1 MKHLN
6 IFLLLLLSL
15 NISAQ
20 KNNEYWNNRLQI
32 VSFRL
37 PPPPIGYKPKLVDLN
52 SDNKPDVIY
61 SVTRDN
67 IPVAWIDDDGD
78 MKWTD
83 FEGDTK
89 NDCLLID
96 RNRDGIYGGQGDLII
111 DWVDT
116 DNDGHADMQIVV
128 EYPAE
133 RTDEVWPN
141 GHYMIVMDLDH
152 DNIFNYINW
161 NTMKIHSWDKAGLS
175 DFYTDYSG
183 QTAFMKIHASTYN
196 MKDLRINW
204 ENPFLFYDKDNDG
217 LSEMAI
223 RVLDSTKKTDAN
235 APDNSYV
242 NRQVSGQVDWISMAF
257 DMDNDNV
264 PGNEFDFDMTIGFQ
278 GEGFNYMDQ
287 LHPVKNL
294 RGLPEA
300 DSLFMDPR
308 WRQITELIYPDHDNA
323 WDLIFNRGKWKRVN
337 FVWDE
342 DDDCSRWERV
352 EFYDP
357 FDPFKVGWNG
367 GGVDNHKQSD
377 AMGDRGEWDMD
388 NSGNG
393 KLYISKFDGRIHLYG
408 AEWGC
413 WRIDQNTDFFQGWDR
428 LWFGL
433 DKNPNRFATVKYTDT
448 NNNGF
453 LDRIEYDMDGDKQ
466 FETQIDLTELGIDER
481 CDVIDISSFKYE
493 DFTALMQTVA
503 DNMWTNA
510 KKACM
515 VAEING
521 INTTWYAKLKQASS
535 IREKYHKGYWLQY
548 YLYKDLEYQ
557 FMRNNE
563 KESLTK
569 LNKAYYSGNWDMK
582 EGDLRIN
589 MGNTP
594 IYNFGT
600 DPTNRQQTNSKSVFA
615 SKPFVHPGMAQSQD
629 DLDFM
634 REKVLKGEE
643 PWKTAFDSLKKKTSL
658 DFVPQAVSFISVG
671 PYGQNSIGG
680 REFSRSTNEVYNHAL
695 MWYITKNKAYAEK
708 AIEILNAWSVKLR
721 SFDANNAKLN
731 VGLSGYFILNAAEI
745 LKYSYPEWKENDI
758 EQFKRMILTVFYP
771 TIKDFFA
778 EANGNWDASM
788 ISTML
793 CIGVFVDDHEIFNR
807 AVNRYY
813 WGERN
818 SGITKYIYPG
828 GQCQEATRDW
838 GHVQLGIGE
847 FAKAAQTALTQGLDF
862 YSVAQDRLAYGFE
875 QTSKMMLDNNID
887 IYGVLSKRD
896 LVLYKDIYESIYD
909 YYKNVRGIELPYTR
923 EVILNHTRRDF
934 PIGVL
939 TGIKKFPPLSN
950 GPLKTLP
957 ILDFL
962 NPTKT
967 GAIDIPTKEIP
978 DNHIIINPGESI
990 QDAID
995 KNKGNGKAIILAKG
1009 VHTLEAPLKIY
1020 SSTNISG
1027 YGKESILFLSP
1038 KVRTETIVNG
1048 EDNISNV
1055 TIRDILIEGASSTI
1069 ENEDPNHD
1077 RRSRLYMSA
1086 PSREG
1091 IIIRSE
1097 KGGEINNLLFENVTI
1112 QNFTKNG
1119 VLIIGASNI
1128 KINRCDFSDNG
1139 ASVVPGAGLQHNLN
1153 LSYVTDCEITNSRF
1167 DTSPCGNGVYITF
1180 GKNIM
1185 LSDNEMCRNKLS
1197 GIYCAE
1203 SENINITDNLTEGND
1218 EDGIS
1223 IDAMMLGCKQVI
1235 LQNNHSQNN
1244 GRHGIMTKNTTE
1256 LKESGNIISFNAK

>member
-1 MKHLN
+1 MKHL
-6 IFLLLLLSL
+6 IIILLTSITL

-20 KNNEYWNNRLQI
+20 KNNDYWNNRLQI

-52 SDNKPDVIY
+52 GDGKPDVIY

-78 MKWTD
+78 MKWAD
-83 FEGDTK
+83 LEGDTK

-393 KLYISKFDGRIHLYG
+393 RLYISKFDGRIHLYG

-466 FETQIDLTELGIDER
+466 FETQIDLTELGIDDR
-481 CDVIDISSFKYE
+481 CDVINISSFKYE
-493 DFTALMQTVA
+493 DFTALMQNVA
-503 DNMWTNA
+503 DDMWSNA
-510 KKACM
+510 EKACK
-515 VAEING
+515 VAEKNG

-557 FMRNNE
+557 FMRNNN
-563 KESLTK
+563 KESLTT
-569 LNKAYYSGNWDMK
+569 LNKAYYSGNWDMM
-582 EGDLRIN
+582 EGD
-589 MGNTP
+589 
-594 IYNFGT
+594 FGT
-600 DPTNRQQTNSKSVFA
+600 GLTSLRQTNPKSVYA
-615 SKPFVHPGMAQSQD
+615 SKPFVHPGMAQSRE

-634 REKVLKGEE
+634 RDNILKGAE
-643 PWKTAFDSLKKKTSL
+643 PWKSSFARLKDSAKL
-658 DFVPQAVSFISVG
+658 DFVPRPVSFVSVG
-671 PYGQNSIGG
+671 PYGQNSVGG
-680 REFSRSTNEVYNHAL
+680 REFSSSARAVYEHAL
-695 MWYITKNKAYAEK
+695 VWYVTKEKAYADK
-708 AIEILNAWSVKLR
+708 AIEIMNAWSYKLR
-721 SFDANNAKLN
+721 SFDENNAKLN
-731 VGLSGYFILNAAEI
+731 VGLSGYSFLNAAEI
-745 LKYSYPEWKENDI
+745 LRYSGTDWSKKDMD
-758 EQFKRMILTVFYP
+758 QFESMVLTVFYP
-771 TIKDFFA
+771 TIKEFFT

-788 ISTML
+788 ISTMM
-793 CIGVFVDDHEIFNR
+793 CIGVYVDDKEIFNR
-807 AVNRYY
+807 AIDRYY
-813 WGERN
+813 WGIGN

-828 GQCQEATRDW
+828 GQSQEATRDW
-838 GHVQLGIGE
+838 DHVQLGIGE
-847 FAKAAQTALTQGLDF
+847 FEKAAQTAMTQGLDF
-862 YSVAQDRLAYGFE
+862 YSVAQDRLAQGYE
-875 QTSKMMLDNNID
+875 QTSKMMLENEID
-887 IYGVLSKRD
+887 VFGVLSKRKTE
-896 LVLYKDIYESIYD
+896 VYKDIYESIYA
-909 YYKNVRGIELPYTR
+909 YYTCVRGIELTYTKK
-923 EVILNHTRRDF
+923 VIQNHTRSRF
-934 PIGVL
+934 PLGFL
-939 TGIKKFPPLSN
+939 TGMKKYTANAVKNLSAL
-950 GPLKTLP
+950 PEMKFLK
-957 ILDFL
+957 
-962 NPTKT
+962 PTET
-967 GAIDIPTKEIP
+967 GALSDPSKALT
-978 DNHIIINPGESI
+978 DNSVVVEPGQSVQE
-990 QDAID
+990 AID
-995 KNKGNGKAIILAKG
+995 KNKGSGKVIILAKG
-1009 VHTLEAPLKIY
+1009 VHTLEASLKIY
-1020 SSTNISG
+1020 SNMTLAG
-1027 YGKESILFLSP
+1027 YGKESILFLNP
-1038 KVRTETIVNG
+1038 RVRTETITNG
-1048 EDNISNV
+1048 EDELTNV
-1055 TIRDILIEGASSTI
+1055 TIRDILIEGAINTV

-1077 RRSRLYMSA
+1077 RRGRSYMSA
-1086 PSREG
+1086 SSREG
-1091 IIIRSE
+1091 VVVRSE

-1119 VLIIGASNI
+1119 VMIVGVSNI
-1128 KINRCDFSDNG
+1128 KINHCNFSDNG
-1139 ASVVPGAGLQHNLN
+1139 ASVVPGAGFHHNLN
-1153 LSYVTDCEITNSRF
+1153 LSYVTGCEITNSRF
-1167 DTSPCGNGVYITF
+1167 DTSPWGSGASITF
-1180 GKNIM
+1180 GKNII
-1185 LSDNEMCRNKLS
+1185 LKGNEMCRNKLS

-1203 SENINITDNLTEGND
+1203 SENISIAENLTEGND

-1223 IDAMMLGCKQVI
+1223 IDAMRSGCKQVI

-1244 GRHGIMTKNTTE
+1244 GRYGIMTKNTTE